1 MIDVPANT
9 ETLLNLIIID
19 SEEKQQND
27 KYDLWV
33 QSVKWYFKVFESLG
47 IIYLVTPSVILFSVN
62 SKGIHQSKE
71 KPII

>member
-9 ETLLNLIIID
+9 ETLLNLIVID

-27 KYDLWV
+27 KYDLWA

-47 IIYLVTPSVILFSVN
+47 IIYLVRPSVILFSVN